1 MRLHLP
7 ARAAAPTRPTRPV
20 PCEAREVLALR
31 TPTALALWLAA
42 TAPDS
47 VDAQVAALER
57 ADLCA
62 LVDLLTPAT
71 ARTLMEALSAHTA
84 AHLVTVVPAATGAGL
99 LDVLPDD
106 EASRVARLLEER
118 GDTRVLEALPRS
130 RSALLRGLLA
140 WPDESAAAWMR
151 PSFLHVAP
159 GATLG
164 DAVAAARR
172 RPEDLDEGVFVL
184 AGTHATAPGG
194 TPFTPHGTDEGS
206 TPTGAPQGPRTT
218 GGAGAVVAD
227 VSHPGELLGW
237 VAPSDLV
244 LGDPDTVVDE
254 VMVEASTVLGWS
266 VVALADQEGVV
277 SHAGG
282 SPAGMVP
289 VVDGD
294 RLIGVITREAVADI
308 AHEESGEDSALQG
321 GTSPLGMPYLQA
333 GPHRLW
339 RTRVPWLAA
348 LFLAEMYTGTVL
360 RHFEGELEQVVAL
373 SFFIPLLIGTGGN
386 VGTQITTTLI
396 RAMGTEGLRLRD
408 LWRVVWKEFGTGIL
422 LGVSMA
428 VLGGVRAWTLGV
440 GGPVILTVMVAL
452 ACICVWSSLIAAV
465 LPMLLRRIGVDPAV
479 VSSPMIST
487 VVDGTGLMIY
497 FMLAKA
503 IVL

>member
-1 MRLHLP
+1 M
-7 ARAAAPTRPTRPV
+7 V
-20 PCEAREVLALR
+20 G
-31 TPTALALWLAA
+31 
-42 TAPDS
+42 
-47 VDAQVAALER
+47 LER

-106 EASRVARLLEER
+106 EASRVARLLEE
-118 GDTRVLEALPRS
+118 GDGTRVLEALPRS

-151 PSFLHVAP
+151 PSFLHVGP
-159 GATLG
+159 GSTLA
-164 DAVAAARR
+164 DAVEAARR

-184 AGTHATAPGG
+184 AGAHATATGG
-194 TPFTPHGTDEGS
+194 TPFAAQGTDEGGV
-206 TPTGAPQGPRTT
+206 PTGASQGPQTM
-218 GGAGAVVAD
+218 GGVAVSGA
-227 VSHPGELLGW
+227 SRPGELLGW
-237 VAPSDLV
+237 VAPSGLV
-244 LGDPDTVVDE
+244 LGDPDMVVDG
-254 VMVEASTVLGWS
+254 VMVEVSTVLGWS
-266 VVALADQEGVV
+266 VVALADQEMVV

-289 VVDGD
+289 VIDGD

-308 AHEESGEDSALQG
+308 AHEETGEDTALQG
-321 GTSPLGMPYLQA
+321 GTSPLGVPYLQA

-396 RAMGTEGLRLRD
+396 RAMGAEGLRLRD

-422 LGVSMA
+422 LGASMA

-440 GGPVILTVMVAL
+440 GGPVIATVMVAL
-452 ACICVWSSLIAAV
+452 ACICVWSSLIAAM
-465 LPMLLRRIGVDPAV
+465 LPMLLRRVGVDPAV
-479 VSSPMIST
+479 VSSPMIAT
-487 VVDGTGLMIY
+487 IVDGTGLMIY